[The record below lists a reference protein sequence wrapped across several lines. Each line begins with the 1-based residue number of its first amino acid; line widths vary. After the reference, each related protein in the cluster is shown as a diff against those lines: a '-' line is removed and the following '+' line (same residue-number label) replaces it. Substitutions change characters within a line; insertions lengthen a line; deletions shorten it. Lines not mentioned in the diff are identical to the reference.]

1 MDFLSGFD
9 FLQSP
14 LASRVP
20 LQSLRVQPP
29 TTLDFAAL
37 FTFFLFLFSYLSH
50 GKLWDRADP
59 YYYTWF
65 ERPQQK
71 DGEDIDQRKS
81 SRNIAQHLEEGDH
94 KVVVFWG
101 SQSGTSERFAE
112 QLARDC
118 SLRFSLNALCADLS
132 DFDAET
138 IALIP
143 QSKFAIFLLS
153 TYGEG
158 DPSDNT
164 AGLWTWLK
172 QLKDNNVKLPNLRY
186 VAFGLGNSNYKYYN
200 RVVDVAVEALNHA
213 GATSLLPTGRAD
225 DAEGATEEDFQEWK
239 DELFGMF
246 KKGLGL
252 EEKIVAYQPTVK
264 VEELGQSPD
273 SRLGSVSHGNPIS
286 EASSTSSSVRALPVT
301 KAHELFT
308 AGDRN
313 CLHMELHLG
322 DHPDVHYKTGDH
334 IGVWPSNPN
343 EEVELLVSA
352 LGLGGQRDAAL
363 SISGAAKIPPSTTVV
378 ALFRNY
384 LEICGPLSRKT
395 IFDLAQFAPN
405 AEAKSCAL
413 ELGGSKEKYADFVS
427 HTHLTLARIL
437 HLSSPNAPWSNL
449 PLSFIIEAIPALQPR
464 YYSIASSSVISPR
477 KIAITVLVSNKAL
490 ASQTTPQTIFGVTG
504 NYLLSMSNVPI
515 AAAPSSSEEARPSY
529 DLAGPE
535 GVLQGT
541 KLFAHVR
548 KSKFKLP
555 IASSTPIIMVAAGT
569 GLAPFRAFVTERAKL
584 QAVGKPVGKMVLFF
598 GCRHPDEDFIYRE
611 ELEEIQAKLGSELFE
626 IVMAYSRH
634 GKKTYVQD
642 RVAEN
647 AKLIL
652 GMLGSGANLYICGRA
667 SMAREVDKRI
677 EEMAIEHEGLSDGD
691 VKAWTDGL
699 KKRGNWRSDVW
710 G

>member
-1 MDFLSGFD
+1 MEFLSNFD
-9 FLQSP
+9 FVRSP
-14 LASRVP
+14 LATKVP

-29 TTLDFAAL
+29 TTIDFAAL
-37 FTFFLFLFSYLSH
+37 VTFFLFLFSYLSH
-50 GKLWDRADP
+50 GKLWDRTDP
-59 YYYTWF
+59 YYYTWY

-71 DGEDIDQRKS
+71 DGEGVDGGKA

-118 SLRFSLNALCADLS
+118 TLRFGLNALCADLS

-172 QLKDNNVKLPNLRY
+172 KIKDDNVKLPNLRY

-200 RVVDVAVEALNHA
+200 RVVDVAVEAFNHA
-213 GATSLLPTGRAD
+213 GAISLLPTGRAD

-239 DELFGMF
+239 DDLFGMF

-252 EEKIVAYQPTVK
+252 EEKVVEYQPSVK
-264 VEELGQSPD
+264 VVFGQDATARSDNVHHGSPA
-273 SRLGSVSHGNPIS
+273 S

-308 AGDRN
+308 SGDRN
-313 CLHMELHLG
+313 CLHMELHLA

-334 IGVWPSNPN
+334 IGVWPCNPN
-343 EEVELLVSA
+343 EEVELLISA
-352 LGLGGQRDAAL
+352 LGLNSQRDATL
-363 SISGAAKIPPSTTVV
+363 SISEAKIPSPTTVT

-395 IFDLAQFAPN
+395 IFDLAQFAPT
-405 AEAKSCAL
+405 AEAKSHAL
-413 ELGGSKEKYADFVS
+413 ELGGSKERYADFVS
-427 HTHLTLARIL
+427 CTHLTLARFL
-437 HLSSPNAPWSNL
+437 RLASPNTPWTNL
-449 PLSFIIEAIPALQPR
+449 PLSFVIEAIPALQPR

-477 KIAITVLVSNKAL
+477 KVAITVLVSNKAL
-490 ASQTTPQTIFGVTG
+490 AGPPPQTIFGVTG
-504 NYLLSMSNVPI
+504 NYLLSMSNIPL
-515 AAAPSSSEEARPSY
+515 APGQSSSEAQPRY

-535 GVLQGT
+535 GTLQGT
-541 KLFAHVR
+541 KLFAHIR

-555 IASSTPIIMVAAGT
+555 IASSMPIIMVAAGT
-569 GLAPFRAFVTERAKL
+569 GLAPFRAFIAERAKL
-584 QAVGKPVGKMVLFF
+584 HSVGKQVGKMVLFF
-598 GCRHPDEDFIYRE
+598 GCRHPNEDFIYRE
-611 ELEEIQAKLGSELFE
+611 ELEDMQAKVGSEIFE

-634 GKKTYVQD
+634 GQKTYVQD
-642 RVAEN
+642 RVTEN
-647 AKLIL
+647 AKMVLD
-652 GMLGSGANLYICGRA
+652 MLDSGANLYICGRA

-677 EEMAIEHEGLSDGD
+677 EEIATEQKGMSNVD

>member
-1 MDFLSGFD
+1 MDLLSGFD

-14 LASRVP
+14 LVSKVP
-20 LQSLRVQPP
+20 VQSIRVQPP
-29 TTLDFAAL
+29 TALDLAAL
-37 FTFFLFLFSYLSH
+37 VTFFLCLFSYLSH
-50 GKLWDRADP
+50 GKLWDRTDP
-59 YYYTWF
+59 YYYTWY

-71 DGEDIDQRKS
+71 DGEGIDQRKS

-94 KVVVFWG
+94 KVVIFWG

-112 QLARDC
+112 QLAREC
-118 SLRFSLNALCADLS
+118 SLRFDLNALCADLS

-143 QSKFAIFLLS
+143 QNKFAVFLLS

-172 QLKDNNVKLPNLRY
+172 KIKDDNLKLPDLRY

-239 DELFGMF
+239 DDLFGMF

-252 EEKIVAYQPTVK
+252 EEKVVEYQPTVK
-264 VEELGQSPD
+264 VEFGQSPE
-273 SRLGSVSHGNPIS
+273 SHPSKIAHGNPVS
-286 EASSTSSSVRALPVT
+286 EASSTSSSVRALLVT

-308 AGDRN
+308 SGDRN

-334 IGVWPSNPN
+334 IGIWPSNPN
-343 EEVELLVSA
+343 EEVELLISA
-352 LGLGGQRDAAL
+352 LGLEGQRDATL
-363 SISGAAKIPPSTTVV
+363 SISGQAKIPSPTTVV

-395 IFDLAQFAPN
+395 IFDLAQFAPTS
-405 AEAKSCAL
+405 EAKSRAL

-427 HTHLTLARIL
+427 CTHLTFARFLRLA
-437 HLSSPNAPWSNL
+437 SPNASWSNL
-449 PLSFIIEAIPALQPR
+449 PLSFVIEAIPALQPR

-490 ASQTTPQTIFGVTG
+490 AGQSPQTIFGTTG

-515 AAAPSSSEEARPSY
+515 ASAQSTTETRPSY

-535 GVLQGT
+535 GALQGT

-569 GLAPFRAFVTERAKL
+569 GLAPFRAFIAERAKL
-584 QAVGKPVGKMVLFF
+584 HSIGKPVGKMVLFF
-598 GCRHPDEDFIYRE
+598 GCRHPNEDFIYRE
-611 ELEEIQAKLGSELFE
+611 ELEEMQAKLGNEIFE

-634 GKKTYVQD
+634 GKKVYVQD

-647 AKLIL
+647 AKLVL
-652 GMLGSGANLYICGRA
+652 DMLGSGANLYICGRA
-667 SMAREVDKRI
+667 SMAREVDKRV
-677 EEMAIEHEGLSDGD
+677 EEMAIEHKGLSNAD

>member
-1 MDFLSGFD
+1 MEFLSNFD
-9 FLQSP
+9 FIH
-14 LASRVP
+14 
-20 LQSLRVQPP
+20 
-29 TTLDFAAL
+29 
-37 FTFFLFLFSYLSH
+37 YLSH
-50 GKLWDRADP
+50 GKLWDRPDP
-59 YYYTWF
+59 YYYTWH
-65 ERPQQK
+65 EKPQQK
-71 DGEDIDQRKS
+71 DGDSVDGRKA

-94 KVVVFWG
+94 KVVIFWG

-118 SLRFSLNALCADLS
+118 SLRFGLNALCADLS
-132 DFDAET
+132 DFDADT

-172 QLKDNNVKLPNLRY
+172 KIKDDNVKLPNLRY

-200 RVVDVAVEALNHA
+200 RVVDVAVEAFDQA

-239 DELFGMF
+239 DDVFGMF

-252 EEKIVAYQPTVK
+252 EEKIVEYQPSVK
-264 VEELGQSPD
+264 VSFGQDPVARPGNIINHGSP
-273 SRLGSVSHGNPIS
+273 VS

-301 KAHELFT
+301 KTHELFT
-308 AGDRN
+308 SGDRN
-313 CLHMELHLG
+313 CLHMELHLA

-334 IGVWPSNPN
+334 IGIWPCNPN
-343 EEVELLVSA
+343 EEVELLISA
-352 LGLGGQRDAAL
+352 LGLDDQRDAAL
-363 SISGAAKIPPSTTVV
+363 SISGKAKIPSPTTVS
-378 ALFRNY
+378 ALFRNH

-395 IFDLAQFAPN
+395 IFDLAQFAPT
-405 AEAKSCAL
+405 AEAKSRAL

-427 HTHLTLARIL
+427 CTHLTLARFL
-437 HLSSPNAPWSNL
+437 HLSSPDAPWSNL
-449 PLSFIIEAIPALQPR
+449 PLSFIVEAIPALQPR

-477 KIAITVLVSNKAL
+477 KIAITVLVSNKTL
-490 ASQTTPQTIFGVTG
+490 QGASSQTIFGVTG
-504 NYLLSMSNVPI
+504 NYLLSMSKIPL
-515 AAAPSSSEEARPSY
+515 APTQSSTEARPGY

-535 GVLQGT
+535 GILQGT

-569 GLAPFRAFVTERAKL
+569 GLAPFRAFIAERAKL
-584 QAVGKPVGKMVLFF
+584 HVVGKKVGKMVLFF

-611 ELEEIQAKLGSELFE
+611 ELEEMQAKVGSDIFE

-634 GKKTYVQD
+634 GKKVYVQD
-642 RVAEN
+642 RITEN
-647 AKLIL
+647 GKMVLDTL
-652 GMLGSGANLYICGRA
+652 DSGANLYICGRA
-667 SMAREVDKRI
+667 SMAREVDRRI
-677 EEMAIEHEGLSDGD
+677 EEIAIEHKGMSNVDI
-691 VKAWTDGL
+691 KAWTDGL